1 MLVMSTSSSP
11 YMQLVSSKLDSE
23 QEERYEVYQYV
34 VDDLFVLERYEHFLL
49 SKMCDYWSALMLA
62 LRCSDWKL
70 IFRCHETIHIYSG
83 ISLAIIW
90 CIPCYVLLLR
100 IWNITATRNKS
111 KYGKVLWR
119 DVWEF
124 LHLLSL
130 PAPRLFISLLLCRG
144 SSRFWSYLSACMGAR
159 I

>member
-23 QEERYEVYQYV
+23 QEERYEVYQYII
-34 VDDLFVLERYEHFLL
+34 DDLFVLERYEHFLL
-49 SKMCDYWSALMLA
+49 SKMCDYWLALMLA

-100 IWNITATRNKS
+100 IWNITATRKKANMERCFGEM
-111 KYGKVLWR
+111 YGSFSIY
-119 DVWEF
+119 F
-124 LHLLSL
+124 LFQLQGYSSVCCCAEV
-130 PAPRLFISLLLCRG
+130 APGFDPT
-144 SSRFWSYLSACMGAR
+144 
-159 I
+159 